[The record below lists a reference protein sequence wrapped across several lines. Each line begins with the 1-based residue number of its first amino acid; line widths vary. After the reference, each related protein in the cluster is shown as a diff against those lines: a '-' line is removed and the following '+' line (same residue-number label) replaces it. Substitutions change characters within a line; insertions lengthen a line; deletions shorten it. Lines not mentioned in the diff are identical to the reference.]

1 MNNEQMI
8 GDRISAMRDWIDSQI
23 AAIKSHNKPI
33 TVNSDEWIEL
43 IDMAMKIE
51 ETAFEKFGL
60 FDHFVYTKQDSNG
73 ETYYESTK
81 AGSDIYWSIE
91 DEIMNKFEVIDEI

>member
-1 MNNEQMI
+1 MSKEQMI
-8 GDRISAMRDWIDSQI
+8 EDKIYAMQNWIDLQI

-60 FDHFVYTKQDSNG
+60 FDCLVITKQDSNG

-91 DEIMNKFEVIDEI
+91 DEIMNKFEVIDE